1 MCICIFILIKF
12 IFIIDLEK
20 FVVVLFENG
29 FCKRYIMESMEFL
42 DYFGSDVSIW

>member
-29 FCKRYIMESMEFL
+29 FCKRYIMESME
-42 DYFGSDVSIW
+42 YFGSDVSIW